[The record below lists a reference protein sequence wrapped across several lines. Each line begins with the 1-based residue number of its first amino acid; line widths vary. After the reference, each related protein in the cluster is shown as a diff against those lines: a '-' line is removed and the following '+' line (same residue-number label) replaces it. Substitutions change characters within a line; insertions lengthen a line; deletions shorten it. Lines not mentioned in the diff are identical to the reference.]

1 MATNTYVALKST
13 TLTSATGIVTFD
25 LAGISGYTDLRI
37 VVSARG
43 TTTAYCAPS
52 IQFNSDTSSSGT
64 NYSWTAMF
72 GDGYSPISY
81 RVSNQYLISGEQI
94 PRSNDTAG
102 LFGLVTFDIMNYSN
116 STTHKTVLVRNSS
129 LGSTCVPLAAVGL
142 WRAASPTPIT
152 YITIISGTPNF
163 EVGSTFTVYG
173 ITASDNTYSTYA
185 TGGTVTADTGYVYH
199 TFTSSGTFTPSTNL
213 TCDYL
218 VVAGGG
224 GGAPSNAWY
233 AGGGGGAGGYRTG
246 TGFSATA
253 ATGYSVTVGAGGTG
267 SGNYTTGSV
276 TSGSDSTFSTVTSA
290 GGGKGS
296 GGHAGIAT
304 AGGSGGGGGD
314 ASAAGGAGNTPS
326 TTPSQGNN
334 GGTGSNYSAGGGGGA
349 GSVGANS
356 ATINNGGAGGS
367 GSTWVN
373 GTTYAGGGGGGG
385 NSTGGSGGSGGGGLG
400 GNNAAQQIGAAGT
413 ANTGGGGGGGGD
425 WGSGA
430 GGSGVVIIRY
440 PK

>member
-102 LFGLVTFDIMNYSN
+102 LFGLVTFDVMNYSN

-173 ITASDNTYSTYA
+173 ISNAGQESPKAIGGVVTSDDTYW
-185 TGGTVTADTGYVYH
+185 YH
-199 TFTSSGTFTPSTNL
+199 TFEMSGNFTAKQSFS
-213 TCDYL
+213 CDYL
-218 VVAGGG
+218 VIAGGG
-224 GGAPSNAWY
+224 GGFGSYLGGGGSGGYRTTVGTSGGGASAESQLSVTAGTTYPAIVGAGGTAGGKGSNSTLGSIVSIGGGGAAASPKDGGSGAGGGAQTISPTPGSGTTGQGY
-233 AGGGGGAGGYRTG
+233 AGGSGASNNSTSAGGGGAGGAG
-246 TGFSATA
+246 GSNA
-253 ATGYSVTVGAGGTG
+253 SSGGTG
-267 SGNYTTGSV
+267 
-276 TSGSDSTFSTVTSA
+276 
-290 GGGKGS
+290 
-296 GGHAGIAT
+296 
-304 AGGSGGGGGD
+304 
-314 ASAAGGAGNTPS
+314 GAGLTS
-326 TTPSQGNN
+326 SIS
-334 GGTGSNYSAGGGGGA
+334 GT
-349 GSVGANS
+349 SVAR
-356 ATINNGGAGGS
+356 
-367 GSTWVN
+367 
-373 GTTYAGGGGGGG
+373 GGGGGGG
-385 NSTGGSGGSGGGGLG
+385 ADSGYGTGGTATAGGGAGSING
-400 GNNAAQQIGAAGT
+400 TATAGT
-413 ANTGGGGGGGGD
+413 ANTGGGGGSPYTGTGGN
-425 WGSGA
+425 
-430 GGSGVVIIRY
+430 GGSGIIIVRY